1 MESKLQNH
9 GRKLEQRHARLKA
22 DIQQLQKEDL
32 RTWHE
37 LAAGFHQAWRSLR
50 ETPDELHE
58 CQ

>member
-1 MESKLQNH
+1 MESKLQTH

-22 DIQQLQKEDL
+22 DIQQLQREDS
-32 RTWHE
+32 RTWHD

-50 ETPDELHE
+50 ETSDGMHE